1 MAGAESPDFSA
12 IIMLCDSVACPEG
25 KLYIQGGGWRTL
37 QSDRYPVRIPGIG
50 VAVIV
55 TVPYARTN
63 ERHELSLSFRN
74 GEGRDLPAGGASPA
88 AKPGGPPGEPMSGS
102 QRFFNIDRPPYLR
115 PGDSQLL
122 TSAANFDGLIVPEPD
137 TYHFAVLIDGR
148 EINQASFR
156 LVK

>member
-1 MAGAESPDFSA
+1 M
-12 IIMLCDSVACPEG
+12 
-25 KLYIQGGGWRTL
+25 
-37 QSDRYPVRIPGIG
+37 
-50 VAVIV
+50 AVIV

-63 ERHELSLSFRN
+63 ARHELSFRN
-74 GEGRDLPAGGASPA
+74 GEGRDLPAGGASPGRRRLPA
-88 AKPGGPPGEPMSGS
+88 GGPLGEPMSGS